1 VPEADQEAEV
11 EAGGHEPDRRN
22 WISFWSLMGLQAQNA
37 FNDKALQYTL
47 LPLGIWI
54 AAGAGWAAYFP
65 HVLSLLILSPF
76 ILFAPIAGWASDNFS
91 KTRVIRLTAW
101 MQLTVLFVVMGSFG
115 LKELSLGVICFFFLA
130 LQSTILSPAKL
141 GIIKELVGSKRLGF
155 ASGVMELFTI
165 LAILIGQIAISFWFT
180 GRLDSSG
187 DGWRAG
193 LFPMLMV
200 TFGAVVT
207 LVMAYSIEVV
217 PAQNK
222 VLFRW
227 PIIISH
233 FKQLGDLFHA
243 RPLRL
248 SALGV
253 AYFWAFGAIVQL
265 ISIQIARELY
275 PAGDSYFAS
284 SSAWMMLAAGGGIAV
299 GSILAAMINKQHIE
313 LGLLPLGGIIMI
325 ISALLL
331 TLTQPETA
339 FFYATLAGTG
349 FGASFFFVPVNA
361 FLQDE
366 CDPSQRGNTL
376 AGSNLLNCLAMFGA
390 VLLQLLLI
398 KLGLSWQQQFLL
410 IGITVCAATC
420 YVMRLLPRAFLKL
433 LTMSTLRAIY
443 RIETIGADRMPEK
456 GGVLLTPNH
465 ISYLDAL
472 ILTAASPRPV
482 RFLMV
487 SHYFKKPLVGK
498 VAKLFDTVPISGT
511 RAKDAIKV
519 AAESVREG
527 NVVCIF
533 PEGELSRSGFMGE
546 FKRGFEL
553 IARKADC
560 LVQPVYLD
568 GLWKSIFSAER
579 GKYFWKMPRAIPFGV
594 RVAFGEARAGQ
605 DYRARDIRREL
616 NSLAGEVF
624 ARRRESAGKV
634 KEFLLQQSKPGDRAL
649 LWVHGGQVCSCSWGE
664 VLNLLDQGGDPA
676 RVAAGH
682 PGAQQWLEDWLTLDE
697 LSEREW
703 RGLLIN
709 AHQLMDLHN
718 LGDGKAAVTLDASA
732 SPAVRRVW
740 GMLLPVLTRSE
751 TVVLGPEDGPSEL
764 GVLHREKIV
773 LRDLVGTTRMRKVL
787 QEAQAEGHSMVLYQ
801 FGGGPQ
807 QAEDAGCGIFAAY
820 ETAGRVLS
828 FSMPPDPIIL
838 KGDQAHPGWQENACG
853 RLLTGFVVR
862 SCEGGVEVSGEML
875 PEAIE
880 LPGWSEDERGFLS
893 QS

>member
-1 VPEADQEAEV
+1 MADEEQDA
-11 EAGGHEPDRRN
+11 HEPNRRN
-22 WISFWSLMGLQAQNA
+22 WTSFWSLMGLQAQNA

-115 LKELSLGVICFFFLA
+115 LKFLPLGVICFFFLA

-155 ASGVMELFTI
+155 ASGVMEMFTI

-193 LFPMLMV
+193 LFPMLVV

-222 VLFRW
+222 VLFRRS
-227 PIIISH
+227 IIISH

-265 ISIQIARELY
+265 VSIQIARELY

-313 LGLLPLGGIIMI
+313 LGLLPLGGIIMA

-339 FFYATLAGTG
+339 FFYATLAATG

-361 FLQDE
+361 FLQDQ

-410 IGITVCAATC
+410 IGITVCAATW
-420 YVMRLLPRAFLKL
+420 YVMRLLPRAFVKL
-433 LTMSTLRAIY
+433 LTMSALRAIY

-487 SHYFKKPLVGK
+487 SHYFKKPLIGK
-498 VAKLFDTVPISGT
+498 FAELFDTVPISTT
-511 RAKDAIKV
+511 RAKDAIQI
-519 AAESVREG
+519 AAAAVKEG

-533 PEGELSRSGFMGE
+533 PEGELSRSGFLGE
-546 FKRGFEL
+546 LKRGFEL

-560 LVQPVYLD
+560 QVQPVYLD

-579 GKYFWKMPRAIPFGV
+579 GKFIWKMPRALPFGV
-594 RVAFGEARAGQ
+594 RVGFGELRGAREFTASEVKREFNALAGTAMAHRCECAADLDSFLERCRTRARALAWWQ
-605 DYRARDIRREL
+605 D
-616 NSLAGEVF
+616 
-624 ARRRESAGKV
+624 GK
-634 KEFLLQQSKPGDRAL
+634 LQ
-649 LWVHGGQVCSCSWGE
+649 SCSWGE
-664 VLNLLDQGGDPA
+664 VRQVIDGKEEPAGLAGGHRGAEAWLAEWKALAELPEEQWRALLLNANQVSDPY
-676 RVAAGH
+676 
-682 PGAQQWLEDWLTLDE
+682 
-697 LSEREW
+697 
-703 RGLLIN
+703 
-709 AHQLMDLHN
+709 N
-718 LGDGKAAVTLDASA
+718 LGLGKSAVLIDSEASA
-732 SPAVRRVW
+732 TVRRVW
-740 GMLLPVLTRSE
+740 GMLLPALARTHAVSF
-751 TVVLGPEDGPSEL
+751 GPEDDAATIEGL
-764 GVLHREKIV
+764 RKAKVV
-773 LRDLVGTTRMRKVL
+773 LRDLVGTNRLSAYLGTDQPDEEPLVHYR
-787 QEAQAEGHSMVLYQ
+787 
-801 FGGGPQ
+801 FGGGAQ
-807 QAEDAGCGIFAAY
+807 SEEDAGKRIFAGY
-820 ETAGRVLS
+820 ETNGRVLS
-828 FSMPPDPIIL
+828 LSIPHAAIIRKNDL
-838 KGDQAHPGWQENACG
+838 EQRGWNEDSHG
-853 RLLTGFVVR
+853 RLLTGFVVNEF
-862 SCEGGVEVSGEML
+862 EGGLELTGEMV
-875 PEAIE
+875 EGAIE
-880 LPGWSEDERGFLS
+880 LPGWSLDARGFLWAKE
-893 QS
+893 

>member
-1 VPEADQEAEV
+1 MPEADQEAEV

-115 LKELSLGVICFFFLA
+115 LKFLPLGVICFFFLA

-155 ASGVMELFTI
+155 ASGVMEMFTI

-222 VLFRW
+222 VLFRRS
-227 PIIISH
+227 IIISH

-265 ISIQIARELY
+265 VSIQIARELY

-313 LGLLPLGGIIMI
+313 LGLLPLGGIIMA

-410 IGITVCAATC
+410 IGITVCAATW
-420 YVMRLLPRAFLKL
+420 YVMRLLPRAFVKL
-433 LTMSTLRAIY
+433 LTMSALRAIY

-465 ISYLDAL
+465 VSYLDAMV
-472 ILTAASPRPV
+472 LTAASPRPV

-487 SHYFKKPLVGK
+487 SHYFDKPLVGK

-764 GVLHREKIV
+764 GALHREKIV
-773 LRDLVGTTRMRKVL
+773 LRDLVGMTRMREVL
-787 QEAQAEGHSMVLYQ
+787 QEVQAEGHSMVLYQ

-807 QAEDAGCGIFAAY
+807 QSEDAGCGIFAAY

-853 RLLTGFVVR
+853 RLLTGFVVG